1 MKRNEIFESY
11 PIPKALASLS
21 IPTIMGML
29 VMIIYNIA
37 DTFFV
42 GLTNDV
48 NQIASVTLT
57 TPVFM
62 LLMAL
67 GGVFGVGCGSYI
79 SRLMGSKDFEEVKNT
94 SAFAFYGGLV
104 VGLIYLVLGTIFM
117 PQILKLLG
125 ATENTYAFS
134 SAYLN
139 ILTLGA
145 PFVILSFSMGQIIRA
160 EGFSKEAMIG
170 MMLGTILNIVLDP
183 IFILI
188 FDMGVAGAGLA
199 TILSNIVSVL
209 YYAVHMLNKKSSLSI
224 SMKDMKVTKEMLSS
238 VLAIGAPAS
247 LNNLLMS
254 ISGILL
260 NNFAV
265 SYGDTVLASLGVV
278 NRLMLFPVM
287 IIVGL
292 CQGAQPLIGYNY
304 ASKNYER
311 MKGVVKLTAIVGTIM
326 GVVFTAVLVIF
337 GEYAVK
343 AFLQESEAVALS
355 VQFLRVVIMS
365 VPILGIQFILTVVF
379 QATGKAVPSLI
390 LSISRQGL
398 IFVPVLFIG
407 NAVAGLN
414 GIVYAQPIADIVTTA
429 VGVVLFKI
437 AMKEVV
443 SIKQEDELEEAV

>member
-1 MKRNEIFESY
+1 
-11 PIPKALASLS
+11 
-21 IPTIMGML
+21 
-29 VMIIYNIA
+29 
-37 DTFFV
+37 
-42 GLTNDV
+42 
-48 NQIASVTLT
+48 
-57 TPVFM
+57 
-62 LLMAL
+62 
-67 GGVFGVGCGSYI
+67 
-79 SRLMGSKDFEEVKNT
+79 
-94 SAFAFYGGLV
+94 
-104 VGLIYLVLGTIFM
+104 M

-183 IFILI
+183 IFILV

-311 MKGVVKLTAIVGTIM
+311 MKGVVKLTAIVGTVM
-326 GVVFTAVLVIF
+326 GVVFTAILVIF

-429 VGVVLFKI
+429 VGVILFKI